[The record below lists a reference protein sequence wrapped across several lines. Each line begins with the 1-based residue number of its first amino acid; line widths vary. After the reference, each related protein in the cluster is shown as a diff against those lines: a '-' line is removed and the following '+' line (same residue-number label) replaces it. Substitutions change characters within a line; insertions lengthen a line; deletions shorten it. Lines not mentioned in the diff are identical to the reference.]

1 MSSPIDIAK
10 ERAPLNYAQIVGL
23 IIFVASIA
31 WTLAGIYFEFKTH
44 ETEMNVL
51 RERVEYIDSRIDKK
65 FNPVNDQIKELQ
77 SYHKK

>member
-1 MSSPIDIAK
+1 MANPIDIAK

-23 IIFVASIA
+23 IIFVASVA

-44 ETEMNVL
+44 ETEMEVMKN
-51 RERVEYIDSRIDKK
+51 RIEYIDSRIDKK
-65 FNPVNDQIKELQ
+65 FNPLSDQIKELH

>member
-1 MSSPIDIAK
+1 MNSPIDIAK
-10 ERAPLNYAQIVGL
+10 ERTPLNNAQIVGL

-51 RERVEYIDSRIDKK
+51 RERVNYVNERIDKK
-65 FNPVNDQIKELQ
+65 FSPLSEQIKELEN
-77 SYHKK
+77 YHKK